1 MIEFLGLETRDL
13 FGLALSGGMALV
25 FLAINIAVIAF
36 WGRLK

>member
-25 FLAINIAVIAF
+25 SLVLNLVVIAF